1 MTPGGKG
8 PVCGVDVDDTSPCS
22 TGPPGRLIWSW
33 WELAG
38 LLRLRGRPTAAR

>member
-8 PVCGVDVDDTSPCS
+8 PVCGVDVDDTSACS
-22 TGPPGRLIWSW
+22 TGPPGRLIWSG